1 MSLETSW
8 FRGNTP
14 RGLQIGE
21 PYPSTQVNYSITYYC
36 ELLLFLHKESF
47 FEIWTL
53 IWTLIIEKH
62 LFLVQSF

>member
-47 FEIWTL
+47 FAIWTL
-53 IWTLIIEKH
+53 IRTLITEKH